1 MEKSVPPETSLSKT
15 AILRIALTFLFGL
28 YIITLPR
35 YIEIAKYGFVLLIL
49 VAFVYLAFNSRQ
61 TRQTSGAERAFF
73 AVVILEFLWIAFTY
87 YFNGEPGQGDSFLW
101 SRHFYMLFLIPMFF
115 LFRRLE
121 ISDQVIIALLTCSV
135 AISFLDITIDIARGV
150 NSSIKGINRNG
161 LGPIQLCLSGIL
173 LFYFVGRPG
182 QPWRWLALAGFC
194 LGVATVVFSQSRTTW
209 TSMVL
214 VGCLFA
220 FYFARQLPA
229 WQRLTLIIGVM
240 SILYGAASLPIVST
254 RINYAI
260 SDITAYTSDDRG
272 DDFRPGSLGTR
283 IELWKTGWY
292 IFLEHPVTGA
302 GVGGFQ
308 VMAAENWERY
318 QVYPGILQHKYVH
331 NQYLAALATRGVP
344 GLILFLLF
352 MTIPIYIA
360 MQHKS
365 EDAGA
370 EVARSSLIFI
380 CLVYL
385 VGCLGEDH
393 FETQPGIMF
402 MSVFLALLLARI
414 SAGNRVID
422 NHLQTMAAPQG

>member
-1 MEKSVPPETSLSKT
+1 
-15 AILRIALTFLFGL
+15 
-28 YIITLPR
+28 
-35 YIEIAKYGFVLLIL
+35 
-49 VAFVYLAFNSRQ
+49 
-61 TRQTSGAERAFF
+61 
-73 AVVILEFLWIAFTY
+73 
-87 YFNGEPGQGDSFLW
+87 
-101 SRHFYMLFLIPMFF
+101 ML
-115 LFRRLE
+115 
-121 ISDQVIIALLTCSV
+121 
-135 AISFLDITIDIARGV
+135 
-150 NSSIKGINRNG
+150 
-161 LGPIQLCLSGIL
+161 
-173 LFYFVGRPG
+173 
-182 QPWRWLALAGFC
+182 
-194 LGVATVVFSQSRTTW
+194 
-209 TSMVL
+209 L

-220 FYFARQLPA
+220 FYFTRQMPT
-229 WQRLTLIIGVM
+229 WQRLILIMGVM
-240 SILYGAASLPIVST
+240 SILYGATLLPIVSN
-254 RINYAI
+254 RINYGI
-260 SDITAYTSDDRG
+260 SDIKAYIRDDGG
-272 DDFRPGSLGTR
+272 DDIHLGSASIR

-292 IFLEHPVTGA
+292 IFLEHPVTGV

-308 VMAAENWERY
+308 LMAAENWERY
-318 QVYPGILQHKYVH
+318 QVHHDVVQLKYVH

-365 EDAGA
+365 EDASA
-370 EVARSSLIFI
+370 EVARLSVIFI

>member
-1 MEKSVPPETSLSKT
+1 MEKLVPSGTSFSKT
-15 AILRIALTFLFGL
+15 PVLRVALTFLLGW
-28 YIITLPR
+28 YIVTLPR
-35 YIEIAKYGFVLLIL
+35 YIGITKYAFVLLIL
-49 VAFVYLAFNSRQ
+49 VAFVYLVFNFRQ
-61 TRQTSGAERAFF
+61 VRQTSGAERAFF
-73 AVVILEFLWIAFTY
+73 AVVIGEFLWIAFTY

-121 ISDQVIIALLTCSV
+121 ISDQSIIALLTCSV
-135 AISFLDITIDIARGV
+135 AILFVDMTIDLARGV
-150 NSSIKGINRNG
+150 DFSIKGINRNG

-173 LFYFVGRPG
+173 FFYVVGRSDK
-182 QPWRWLALAGFC
+182 PWRWLALAGFC
-194 LGVATVVFSQSRTTW
+194 LGTATVLFSQSRTTW
-209 TSMVL
+209 ASMLL

-220 FYFARQLPA
+220 FYFARRLPA
-229 WQRLTLIIGVM
+229 WQRLILIMGVM
-240 SILYGAASLPIVST
+240 SILYGAASLPIVSK

-260 SDITAYTSDDRG
+260 SDITAYISNDGSDDTG
-272 DDFRPGSLGTR
+272 LGSASMR

-292 IFLEHPVTGA
+292 IFLEHPVTGV

-308 VMAAENWERY
+308 LMAMENWERY
-318 QVYPGILQHKYVH
+318 QVHNTVVQFKYVH

-365 EDAGA
+365 EDASA
-370 EVARSSLIFI
+370 EVARLSVIFI
-380 CLVYL
+380 SLVYL

-414 SAGNRVID
+414 STENHVID
-422 NHLQTMAAPQG
+422 NQHQAMPAPQG